1 MSRRPEALDRARQ
14 LLRELLTD
22 NEFKQFLR
30 DGFLKVKSP
39 TFSNR
44 EYHIPAYAGMVRVY
58 ENGLPAMRLCVG
70 PSRVLP
76 PDDVVVTHLLMIRG
90 DERQYLGKANSFPFV
105 EDRFDGF
112 ICAMPMQ

>member
-1 MSRRPEALDRARQ
+1 VCSRRPEALDRARL

-22 NEFKQFLR
+22 SEFKQFLR

-39 TFSNR
+39 TFAHR

-58 ENGLPAMRLCVG
+58 ENGKPAMRLCVG
-70 PSRVLP
+70 PARALP

-90 DERQYLGKANSFPFV
+90 NERQYLGKANTFPLV
-105 EDRFDGF
+105 EDGF
-112 ICAMPMQ
+112 IDGTPFMHQ